1 MSAQLV
7 HSTLPSWPSPAQS
20 SPASR
25 WKICRHVWCLFAKLY
40 CTRIYYFL
48 CRDFHISYI
57 IYSPPLC
64 LSPSLSLS
72 VSGAFS
78 LALYKFNY
86 IRNVRATIE
95 NGFATLAMCSA
106 SFGQLLMVLS
116 LPPFHTLYLFHLR
129 FLSPSLSSSRAS
141 HVLHAQQFQLNPHT
155 ISEVCCACVRVCVHG
170 YCIWEIYFNAN
181 RTAISEAILTPWV
194 ATRSEETR

>member
-1 MSAQLV
+1 MFICEIIL
-7 HSTLPSWPSPAQS
+7 HSYL
-20 SPASR
+20 
-25 WKICRHVWCLFAKLY
+25 LFFMP
-40 CTRIYYFL
+40 RF
-48 CRDFHISYI
+48 SYI
-57 IYSPPLC
+57 VHNILPISTSLPFSISLF
-64 LSPSLSLS
+64 LSLS

-78 LALYKFNY
+78 FALYKFNY

-116 LPPFHTLYLFHLR
+116 LPPSPPSACSISFSSHHLWEARALRTCCTHSNFSRIRTPLAR
-129 FLSPSLSSSRAS
+129 FA
-141 HVLHAQQFQLNPHT
+141 
-155 ISEVCCACVRVCVHG
+155 VRVCVHG

>member
-7 HSTLPSWPSPAQS
+7 HSTLPSWPSPVQPS
-20 SPASR
+20 ESMENLPPR
-25 WKICRHVWCLFAKLY
+25 LMFICEIILHSYLLFFMP
-40 CTRIYYFL
+40 RF
-48 CRDFHISYI
+48 SYI
-57 IYSPPLC
+57 VHNILPPLC

-78 LALYKFNY
+78 LALYTFNY

-116 LPPFHTLYLFHLR
+116 LPPSV
-129 FLSPSLSSSRAS
+129 LSPSPFPLSIFEKLARFA
-141 HVLHAQQFQLNPHT
+141 
-155 ISEVCCACVRVCVHG
+155 RV
-170 YCIWEIYFNAN
+170 A
-181 RTAISEAILTPWV
+181 RTAISAESAHH
-194 ATRSEETR
+194 

>member
-7 HSTLPSWPSPAQS
+7 HSTLPSWPSPALPS
-20 SPASR
+20 ESMENLPPR
-25 WKICRHVWCLFAKLY
+25 LMFICEIILHSYLLFFMP
-40 CTRIYYFL
+40 RF
-48 CRDFHISYI
+48 SYI
-57 IYSPPLC
+57 VHNILPPSLPF
-64 LSPSLSLS
+64 SISLSLS

-116 LPPFHTLYLFHLR
+116 LPPFRSLCLLHLR

-155 ISEVCCACVRVCVHG
+155 ISEVCCACVRVCVCACMDIVSG
-170 YCIWEIYFNAN
+170 K
-181 RTAISEAILTPWV
+181 SILMRIVLPFQKPF
-194 ATRSEETR
+194 

>member
-7 HSTLPSWPSPAQS
+7 HSTLPSWPSPALPS
-20 SPASR
+20 ESMENLPPR
-25 WKICRHVWCLFAKLY
+25 LMFICEIILHSYLLFFMP
-40 CTRIYYFL
+40 RF
-48 CRDFHISYI
+48 SYI
-57 IYSPPLC
+57 VHNILPPSLPF
-64 LSPSLSLS
+64 SISLSLS

-116 LPPFHTLYLFHLR
+116 LPPSPPSACSISVSSHHL
-129 FLSPSLSSSRAS
+129 
-141 HVLHAQQFQLNPHT
+141 
-155 ISEVCCACVRVCVHG
+155 
-170 YCIWEIYFNAN
+170 
-181 RTAISEAILTPWV
+181 
-194 ATRSEETR
+194 

>member
-7 HSTLPSWPSPAQS
+7 HSTLPSWPSWP
-20 SPASR
+20 SPALPSESMENLPPR
-25 WKICRHVWCLFAKLY
+25 LMFICEIILHSYLLFFMP
-40 CTRIYYFL
+40 RF
-48 CRDFHISYI
+48 SYI
-57 IYSPPLC
+57 VHNILPI
-64 LSPSLSLS
+64 SPSLSFLSLS

-116 LPPFHTLYLFHLR
+116 LPPSPPSACSISVSSHHL
-129 FLSPSLSSSRAS
+129 
-141 HVLHAQQFQLNPHT
+141 
-155 ISEVCCACVRVCVHG
+155 
-170 YCIWEIYFNAN
+170 
-181 RTAISEAILTPWV
+181 
-194 ATRSEETR
+194 